1 MEQSCP
7 YVINFGRIPTEYIE
21 RTAITEQIVGAFQ
34 ADVPQEDCFVLT
46 GLRGSGKTVLFSRI
60 LNIVR
65 QDKDFIVIN
74 LNITMDLLQEL
85 VAKLY
90 DTSGFMNKFITTNLN
105 LSKFGI
111 GINIDTLPPAASL
124 ESSLEKILKE
134 MKRKGKKLLVGIDEV
149 APTDSMKTFAHTFQS
164 MIQQGLPIYLLMDGL
179 YQNVSDLSNDNK
191 STFLKRAKK
200 VPVER
205 LNFTS
210 MRDNYKSILKIDDK
224 QAEEMAAITRGYAV
238 AYQALGRYA
247 WFEKDHKLTNHVFSQ
262 FDDVLK
268 EYVYEQIW
276 TELTENERY
285 YLSFLTKKPSMD
297 VSELLELA
305 GKKKTDFSRYRASL
319 IAKGIIK
326 DERGKVILML
336 PRFENFLDLKVKY
349 DW

>member
-1 MEQSCP
+1 
-7 YVINFGRIPTEYIE
+7 
-21 RTAITEQIVGAFQ
+21 
-34 ADVPQEDCFVLT
+34 
-46 GLRGSGKTVLFSRI
+46 
-60 LNIVR
+60 
-65 QDKDFIVIN
+65 
-74 LNITMDLLQEL
+74 
-85 VAKLY
+85 
-90 DTSGFMNKFITTNLN
+90 
-105 LSKFGI
+105 
-111 GINIDTLPPAASL
+111 
-124 ESSLEKILKE
+124 
-134 MKRKGKKLLVGIDEV
+134 
-149 APTDSMKTFAHTFQS
+149 
-164 MIQQGLPIYLLMDGL
+164 
-179 YQNVSDLSNDNK
+179 
-191 STFLKRAKK
+191 
-200 VPVER
+200 
-205 LNFTS
+205 
-210 MRDNYKSILKIDDK
+210 
-224 QAEEMAAITRGYAV
+224 V